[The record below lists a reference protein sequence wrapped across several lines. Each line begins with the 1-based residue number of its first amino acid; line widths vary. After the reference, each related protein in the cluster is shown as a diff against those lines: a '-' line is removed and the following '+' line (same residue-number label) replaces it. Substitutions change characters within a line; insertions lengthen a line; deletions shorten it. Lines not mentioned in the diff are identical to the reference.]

1 MTLQPIDLPLT
12 YQTPSMWAER
22 VLERPLELLN
32 DHAHLE
38 KKAAA
43 NALELLL
50 RWPQSH
56 PPETWVQSMTSIAN
70 DEVEHLQ
77 TVTGLLARRGGELTR
92 NHNNAYASALRK
104 EVRIGRGNEELV
116 DRLLISALIEARSC
130 ERFYLLAGHAKDAE
144 LAKLYA
150 NLYASEA
157 GHYRVFLSHAKTLKP
172 ALDVEM
178 RWKELLE
185 TEAKCIEK
193 QPFTYTMHSNVP
205 SVQATD

>member
-1 MTLQPIDLPLT
+1 MNNPSVDLPLLFFT
-12 YQTPSMWAER
+12 DPAWAVR
-22 VLERPLELLN
+22 VLEKPLELLN

-50 RWPQSH
+50 RWPQNH

-77 TVTGLLARRGGELTR
+77 IVTGLIARRGGELTR
-92 NHNNAYASALRK
+92 NHSNAYAAALRK

-116 DRLLISALIEARSC
+116 DRLLTSALIEARSC
-130 ERFYLLAGHAKDAE
+130 ERFFLLANSAQDPE
-144 LAKLYA
+144 LAKLYSS
-150 NLYASEA
+150 LYASEA

-172 ALDVEM
+172 AQDVDF
-178 RWKELLE
+178 RWQELLKKE
-185 TEAKCIEK
+185 EEILRK
-193 QPFTYTMHSNVP
+193 QPFGFTMHS
-205 SVQATD
+205 SL